1 MSRVF
6 LMRLGFD
13 LVAAALLL
21 FCLSYW
27 WLGNV
32 THEVAGTALFLLL
45 ILHNLFNRR
54 WYANAA
60 SKGRQ
65 RRGLVNLTATVLL
78 LASMLVLLVTSVLI
92 SNALSSVMST
102 YGGFTVRQIHNAA
115 SYWAVILVSIHLGL
129 RWPMLMGV
137 ARGLC
142 GIAGPKKGRTLILR
156 IATALVVTYGLWSSR
171 AQALGTKLS
180 MQMTLDWW
188 NFEDSVAGFFL
199 HWLAIAGLF
208 ITLTY
213 YVKLG
218 LANLARTRIL
228 RSPVAQDVDQ

>member
-32 THEVAGTALFLLL
+32 AHEAAGIALFLLL
-45 ILHNLFNRR
+45 ILHNVFNRR

-60 SKGRQ
+60 TKGRK
-65 RRGLVNLTATVLL
+65 RRGLFNFMATALL

-92 SNALSSVMST
+92 SNALSSIMSA
-102 YGGFTVRQIHNAA
+102 YGGFTVRQIHIAA
-115 SYWAVILVSIHLGL
+115 SYWAAILVSIHLGL
-129 RWPMLMGV
+129 RWPTLMGIV
-137 ARGLC
+137 RGWM
-142 GIAGPKKGRTLILR
+142 GIKRPSSVRTRSLWL
-156 IATALVVTYGLWSSR
+156 ATAVIAAYGLWSSR
-171 AQALGTKLS
+171 TQALGPKLA

-188 NFEDSVAGFFL
+188 NFEESVAGFFL

-208 ITLTY
+208 IALTY
-213 YVKLG
+213 YLKLG
-218 LANLARTRIL
+218 LANISRLRTS
-228 RSPVAQDVDQ
+228 RSPVAQHVDQ

>member
-1 MSRVF
+1 
-6 LMRLGFD
+6 MRLGFD

-45 ILHNLFNRR
+45 ILHNVFNRR
-54 WYANAA
+54 WYANAVTRA
-60 SKGRQ
+60 RQ
-65 RRGLVNLTATVLL
+65 RRGLFNLTATILL
-78 LASMLVLLVTSVLI
+78 LTSMLMLLVTSLLI
-92 SNALSSVMST
+92 SNALSSIMSA
-102 YGGFTVRQIHNAA
+102 YDGFTVRQIHIAA

-129 RWPMLMGV
+129 RWPILLNV
-137 ARGLC
+137 ARGWV
-142 GIAGPKKGRTLILR
+142 GITRPSTIRTWSLRLLAALI
-156 IATALVVTYGLWSSR
+156 AAYGLWSSSVH
-171 AQALGTKLS
+171 ALGTKLS

-208 ITLTY
+208 IALTY
-213 YVKLG
+213 YAKLG
-218 LANLARTRIL
+218 LANLARTRTL
-228 RSPVAQDVDQ
+228 RSPVAQDIDQ

>member
-1 MSRVF
+1 MSRIF

-45 ILHNLFNRR
+45 ILHNVFNRR

-60 SKGRQ
+60 AKGRQ
-65 RRGLVNLTATVLL
+65 RRGLFNLTATALL
-78 LASMLVLLVTSVLI
+78 VVSMLVLLVTSLLI
-92 SNALSSVMST
+92 SNALSPIMSA
-102 YGGFTVRQIHNAA
+102 YGGFTVRQIHIAA

-137 ARGLC
+137 ARGWF
-142 GIAGPKKGRTLILR
+142 GITHPSTIRTWSLR
-156 IATALVVTYGLWSSR
+156 LATALVAAYGMWSSQ
-171 AQALGTKLS
+171 AQTLGTKLS

-188 NFEDSVAGFFL
+188 DFEASVAGFFL

-208 ITLTY
+208 IALTY

-218 LANLARTRIL
+218 LAKLSLTRAS
-228 RSPVAQDVDQ
+228 RPPMAKHVNQ

>member
-13 LVAAALLL
+13 FAAAALLL

-45 ILHNLFNRR
+45 ILHNVFNRR
-54 WYANAA
+54 WYSNVVERR
-60 SKGRQ
+60 RQ
-65 RRGLVNLTATVLL
+65 WRGLFNLTATVLL
-78 LASMLVLLVTSVLI
+78 LISMLVLVVTSVLI
-92 SNALSSVMST
+92 SNALSSVMSA
-102 YGGFTVRQIHNAA
+102 YGGFTVRQIHIAA
-115 SYWAVILVSIHLGL
+115 PYWAVILVSIHLGL

-137 ARGLC
+137 ARGWF
-142 GIAGPKKGRTLILR
+142 GITRPSTVRTWSLR
-156 IATALVVTYGLWSSR
+156 IVAAVIAAYGLWSSR
-171 AQALGTKLS
+171 AQKLGTKLS

-188 NFEDSVAGFFL
+188 NFEESVAAFFL

-208 ITLTY
+208 IALTY
-213 YVKLG
+213 YLKLG
-218 LANLARTRIL
+218 LGNFSRVRTSG
-228 RSPVAQDVDQ
+228 SPVAKHVDQ

>member
-45 ILHNLFNRR
+45 ILHNVFNRR
-54 WYANAA
+54 WYADAA
-60 SKGRQ
+60 TRGRQ
-65 RRGLVNLTATVLL
+65 RRGLFNLTATILL
-78 LASMLVLLVTSVLI
+78 LVSMLVLLVTSVLI
-92 SNALSSVMST
+92 SNALSSIMSA
-102 YGGFTVRQIHNAA
+102 YGGFTVRQIHIAA

-137 ARGLC
+137 VRGWF
-142 GIAGPKKGRTLILR
+142 GITRPSEIRTLTLR
-156 IATALVVTYGLWSSR
+156 LVAAVIAAYGLGSSQ

-180 MQMTLDWW
+180 IQMTLDWW
-188 NFEDSVAGFFL
+188 NFEESVAGFFL
-199 HWLAIAGLF
+199 HWMAIAGLF
-208 ITLTY
+208 IALTY
-213 YVKLG
+213 YTKLG
-218 LANLARTRIL
+218 LANLSHNRTS
-228 RSPVAQDVDQ
+228 RSPVAKHVDQ